1 MQSRLEIG
9 VDVVRIVPTG
19 QISVRGGGE
28 TQPPADIFLP
38 TQREAAGREPTRR
51 EAPGREP
58 DPATAVEAE
67 QVRPG
72 PPRGR
77 PNGLL
82 PLAIAAVLLSGLL
95 GVVTIGAFP
104 ERGAAATQDT
114 PPAAPDRPLGGGD
127 TGDGAGGTGGDESG
141 ADESGTDESGT
152 DESGTDSGPGTSTGG
167 GGIDVATVPAGTSVS
182 LPGPVSRDWVAPGA
196 RSDGFLVR
204 ADLDQE
210 SIEFRAANTQPGLPG
225 TFDLMWSGAR
235 SPADRGE
242 ATTMLGVRPGGWVAF
257 VVRPLTS
264 PADLVLH
271 LSGDGVA
278 VDVSSEAGSTRE
290 VLSAPTAVV
299 TVPLPAA
306 TAATV
311 TVSPAGDQIIGVT
324 TAELR

>member
-1 MQSRLEIG
+1 
-9 VDVVRIVPTG
+9 VRIVPTG

-58 DPATAVEAE
+58 DPAAAVEAE
-67 QVRPG
+67 QVRPR

-82 PLAIAAVLLSGLL
+82 PLAITAVLLSGLL

-114 PPAAPDRPLGGGD
+114 PPTAPDRPLGGGA
-127 TGDGAGGTGGDESG
+127 TGDGAGGDTGEDTGD
-141 ADESGTDESGT
+141 DESGTDV
-152 DESGTDSGPGTSTGG
+152 GTDSGPATGTGD
-167 GGIDVATVPAGTSVS
+167 GGIDVTTVPAGTSVS

-225 TFDLMWSGAR
+225 TFDLTWSGAR

-271 LSGDGVA
+271 LSGDDVA
-278 VDVSSEAGSTRE
+278 VVVSTEAGSTRE

-311 TVSPAGDQIIGVT
+311 TVTPAGDQIIGVT

>member
-1 MQSRLEIG
+1 MQSRLVIG

-19 QISVRGGGE
+19 QISVRGGRE

-38 TQREAAGREPTRR
+38 TQREAADREPTRR

-58 DPATAVEAE
+58 DPPTAGEAE
-67 QVRPG
+67 QDRPG

-104 ERGAAATQDT
+104 EGGAAATQDT
-114 PPAAPDRPLGGGD
+114 PPAAPDRPLGGGA
-127 TGDGAGGTGGDESG
+127 TGDGAGGGTGDDESG
-141 ADESGTDESGT
+141 PDTGTGT
-152 DESGTDSGPGTSTGG
+152 GTGTDSGPSSGSGD

-204 ADLDQE
+204 ADLAEE

-225 TFDLMWSGAR
+225 DFRLTWSGGR
-235 SPADRGE
+235 SPADRGN

-271 LSGDGVA
+271 LSGDEVA
-278 VDVSSEAGSTRE
+278 VIVSTESGSTRE
-290 VLSAPTAVV
+290 VLSAPTAFV
-299 TVPLPAA
+299 TVSLPAA

-311 TVSPAGDQIIGVT
+311 TVTPANDQIIGVT